1 MSKATVSNAT
11 VFERHS
17 MSATLKKRFK
27 DSWIVSCS
35 FNDIIPA
42 NQEFRFAQDDVQ
54 RYMSTKHYANSFR
67 VRIGATWN
75 FKAGKQFNAKSID
88 RGSDG
93 ESRL

>member
-27 DSWIVSCS
+27 DSWVVSCS

-42 NQEFRFAQDDVQ
+42 NQELMFVQDDVQ
-54 RYMSTKHYANSFR
+54 RYMSTKQFGNSFR

-75 FKAGKQFNAKSID
+75 FKAGKQFNSKSID
-88 RGSDG
+88 RGSDN